1 MTDRSWRELERRGL
15 LDPHDQETLERAI
28 AARRRVGAGVP
39 ARLLDRLTQPP
50 RTFVTRLRCRVWAHL
65 PGWRRQE
72 IAANAAPGGWI
83 YEIPAC
89 SAWWVEPRDLP
100 DTSTP
105 LWLDDVVQYLRGTG
119 VQGLILRESLDV
131 SQVERLARL
140 DGLRRLDLR
149 GGLSDAALGRLVDR
163 FPGLAELRL
172 GRGERLTARGIRH
185 LQRLGELSRL
195 KIAHGDQLDD
205 EAMAEVGQLRN
216 LVELDLSHCREI
228 TDRGIEHVAGLHELV
243 ALAVRHSARLTEAG
257 MIKLGHLQELVRLDL
272 SWCQR
277 IPDAGLSHLARLP
290 RLRALELQG
299 CNRLTDLGL
308 GHLAELERLTVL
320 SIGPSVRGVTDEGL
334 RRLAPHGHL
343 SRLNLSW
350 CEEITDRGL
359 EHLTSLQS
367 LTHLDLLGCHALTDE
382 GLRHLLHLPRL
393 ARLTL
398 WRCDGITDEGLAPL
412 QQRPS
417 LRLDVAAQVSD
428 LIAPRDLY

>member
-28 AARRRVGAGVP
+28 AVRRRQGLGVP
-39 ARLLDRLTQPP
+39 ARLLDRLTQPA
-50 RTFVTRLRCRVWAHL
+50 RAFVTRLRCRVWAHL
-65 PGWRRQE
+65 PGWRRVE
-72 IAANAAPGGWI
+72 VMASAVPGGWN
-83 YEIPAC
+83 YDVPAC

-119 VQGLILRESLDV
+119 VQGLILRDALDE

-140 DGLRRLDLR
+140 ESLRRLDLR
-149 GGLSDAALGRLVDR
+149 GGLNDAALGRLVDR
-163 FPGLAELRL
+163 FPGLIELRL
-172 GRGERLTARGIRH
+172 GRGERLTARGMVH
-185 LQRLGELSRL
+185 LQRLSELSRL
-195 KIAHGDQLDD
+195 KVAHGDELGD
-205 EAMAEVGQLRN
+205 EAMGALGQLRN
-216 LVELDLSHCREI
+216 LVELDLSHCREV
-228 TDRGIEHVAGLHELV
+228 TDRGLEQLADLSELV
-243 ALAVRHSARLTEAG
+243 ALAIRHSARLTEAG
-257 MIKLGHLQELVRLDL
+257 MAKLSRLQELVRLDL

-277 IPDAGLSHLARLP
+277 IPDAGLLHLARLP

-308 GHLAELERLTVL
+308 GHLSELSRLTVL

-334 RRLAPHGHL
+334 RRLAPHAHL

-382 GLRHLLHLPRL
+382 GLQHLLHLPRL

-412 QQRPS
+412 QRKPS